1 MPLRPSDVFAR
12 LTLIPQLSDF
22 VSTNR
27 LRYPVVLGQDSRSE
41 STFKVLL
48 TSEDL
53 AGVSKN
59 HSGFL
64 SLLLERA
71 KEKGVDLEK

>member
-1 MPLRPSDVFAR
+1 M
-12 LTLIPQLSDF
+12 TLLPQLSDF
-22 VSTNR
+22 VSTKK
-27 LRYPVVLGQDSRSE
+27 LRYPAVLGQDSKSE
-41 STFKVLL
+41 STLKLLL

-71 KEKGVDLEK
+71 EKEGVDLQK